1 MTGGEKKEGRSKGT
15 RKGGLRDTER
25 MTPEMPTGG
34 ILWQSPWRTEGFL
47 PKKIV
52 TVEFGMAE
60 TKTCTES
67 CKTSMV
73 SQRRSDE
80 RGEILFL
87 KMRSKDPEVRTVKV
101 SGGKTAPSQGTGAED
116 IRAIRVM
123 TTGIRTVLRDDGRSL
138 ADTLNILETPRETR
152 TGGEKSLRDKDDPDD
167 RCTRLTSLPTSFYT
181 DGFYRELCIK
191 DLFVSVYFEDVF
203 FLTCFIIDVSQSPL

>member
-1 MTGGEKKEGRSKGT
+1 
-15 RKGGLRDTER
+15 

-52 TVEFGMAE
+52 TVEFAMAE

-87 KMRSKDPEVRTVKV
+87 KMRSRDPEVRTVKV
-101 SGGKTAPSQGTGAED
+101 SGGKIAPSQGTGAED

-123 TTGIRTVLRDDGRSL
+123 TTGIRMVLRDNGRSL

-152 TGGEKSLRDKDDPDD
+152 TGGEKSLRDREIYD
-167 RCTRLTSLPTSFYT
+167 TSIIKHVKKKTSSKYT
-181 DGFYRELCIK
+181 DMER
-191 DLFVSVYFEDVF
+191 S
-203 FLTCFIIDVSQSPL
+203 FIQSSL